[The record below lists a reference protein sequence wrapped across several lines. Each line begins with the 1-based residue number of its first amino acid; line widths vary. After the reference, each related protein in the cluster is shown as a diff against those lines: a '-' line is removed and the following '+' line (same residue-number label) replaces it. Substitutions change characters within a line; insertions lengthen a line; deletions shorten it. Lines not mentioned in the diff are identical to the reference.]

1 MPHSHSEHRMRWL
14 DGIINPMDM
23 SLSKH
28 TCDFTGNGVSTPH
41 MGKVSA
47 APNQAWKS
55 PEAHD
60 LSHAHEARK
69 IVSNGLGKF
78 FVRRTQAEPK

>member
-1 MPHSHSEHRMRWL
+1 
-14 DGIINPMDM
+14 
-23 SLSKH
+23 
-28 TCDFTGNGVSTPH
+28 

>member
-1 MPHSHSEHRMRWL
+1 MVGWHHY
-14 DGIINPMDM
+14 PMDT
-23 SLSKH
+23 SLSKQ
-28 TCDFTGNGVSTPH
+28 TCGFTGKGVSIPH

-69 IVSNGLGKF
+69 IASNGLGKF
-78 FVRRTQAEPK
+78 FVRRTQAEPN